1 MFKVSDMFG
10 GMGWFKGGLTC
21 KGWINSVIIHVI
33 TEINYRW
40 VFFLNVSTM

>member
-10 GMGWFKGGLTC
+10 GTGWFKGGLMC

-33 TEINYRW
+33 TEIN
-40 VFFLNVSTM
+40 